1 MESTFVD
8 EIKKKSSLVKFV
20 VNTDTA
26 TDIIS
31 YLYKETERQKSE
43 IDILKQKLT
52 EMNNNINSIGNQD
65 KFDQISERINELSNQ
80 MDKKIEESSDQINN
94 HVKEK
99 VNDINSRIDSLT
111 KRVVMGD
118 NFFQPPLNDDIY
130 NQLNF
135 LRTELQAL
143 RANTSEFLG
152 VDEKELI
159 KLGTSRSNNS
169 GGHPNSDSESVGNT
183 IASPRSVRS
192 SGCPPLPISQTDS
205 SPIKKERMS
214 LQGIADQIAQLKEEI
229 NQIKE
234 ANIKSNTIS
243 SSSSTS
249 SNNNTNTNNTNNKIS
264 SRVSSRIKKKETFSK
279 EKKEKPK
286 NEINETAG
294 QNQDLRA
301 DSDQNFQP
309 EKIAKSEEITKS
321 NENFSTKIE
330 DLTSLYQEIAKLKQ
344 KVNDQTNQL
353 KKIESTTKTDQ
364 ISLDDY
370 VQEIL
375 QSAMKCDSESQ
386 KLTNDYKNLQ
396 NLLINSLQE
405 IKERMDSMSDQ
416 FNEMATKEEVMAAFS
431 EVINPKTP
439 QNGTCIGVTKCKYKC
454 LACGRTK
461 PSVISTTDSNLAEIL
476 HYHPLANRSNE
487 TFRPG
492 AKVTVLNKEIPV
504 TSRSSNVPKDVMSAR
519 RPKSSRS

>member
-1 MESTFVD
+1 MEPTFVD

-43 IDILKQKLT
+43 IDLLKQKLT

-65 KFDQISERINELSNQ
+65 KLDQISERMNELSIQ
-80 MDKKIEESSDQINN
+80 MDKKIEESSDQISN

-111 KRVVMGD
+111 KRVVLGD
-118 NFFQPPLNDDIY
+118 NFFQPPLNNDIY
-130 NQLNF
+130 DQLNF

-159 KLGTSRSNNS
+159 KIGSSRSNNS
-169 GGHPNSDSESVGNT
+169 GHPNSDSESIGNT

-192 SGCPPLPISQTDS
+192 SGCPPLPISQSDS
-205 SPIKKERMS
+205 SSIKKERIS

-243 SSSSTS
+243 SSSSTG
-249 SNNNTNTNNTNNKIS
+249 SNNNTNNKIS

-279 EKKEKPK
+279 KEKPK
-286 NEINETAG
+286 NEINEIAG
-294 QNQDLRA
+294 QNIKA
-301 DSDQNFQP
+301 DSDQISQP
-309 EKIAKSEEITKS
+309 EKITKSEETSKS
-321 NENFSTKIE
+321 NENFATKIE

-439 QNGTCIGVTKCKYKC
+439 QNGTCIGVSKCKYKC

-476 HYHPLANRSNE
+476 HYHPLQNRSNE

-504 TSRSSNVPKDVMSAR
+504 TSRSSNVPKDIMSAR